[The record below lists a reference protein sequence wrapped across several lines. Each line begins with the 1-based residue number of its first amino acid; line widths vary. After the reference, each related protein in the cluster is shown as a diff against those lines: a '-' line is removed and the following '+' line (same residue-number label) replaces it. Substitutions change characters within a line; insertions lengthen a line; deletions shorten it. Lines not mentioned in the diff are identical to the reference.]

1 LSGTAQHCDCCV
13 KPCGLVYLR
22 SVIVG
27 RAWGNAASRRETLAK
42 KELSLVHGLP
52 LEEEEGQ
59 GAHTIAGYLRE
70 VVDRNGAAE
79 AVVLRTGEDRLS
91 WSYDELL
98 ARSME
103 VARALVASRIGK
115 DARVGI
121 LMTNRP
127 EFVSSLFGIAL
138 AGAVPVALSTFSTP
152 SELDYL
158 IKASQV
164 TLLLFEQQVLTKDF
178 HEIIVELEPRITAA
192 ESGSLVSERF
202 PFLQHLV
209 ALGGIPGTQ
218 EPEDTRT
225 GGAVEAWG
233 AFLARGEQV
242 SDDCVFARADSVH
255 PADTGGIFFSSGTT
269 SLPKGIVHSQRA
281 FTIQWWRW
289 PRSFVMNEPVRSWT
303 GNGFFWSGNC
313 SMVWGTAF
321 STGGTLVLQRY
332 FDADEALELIEAEK
346 LSFINGRPH
355 QWARLQAADNWAS
368 ADLSSLKYIPRGEL
382 IWEHPTVDTDW
393 SVPMAFGTTETMT
406 VCTGFSA
413 DTPPEY
419 YLTSFGGP
427 LPGNTL
433 KIVDPMTG
441 EILPLGQKGEMCVK
455 GPTLMSGYLGKA
467 PEECF
472 DDSGFFCTG
481 DGGYVDEEGRF
492 FWEGRLTDMI
502 KTGGANVAPVEVDD
516 VIAKFPGVKRTQTV
530 GVPDDLLGEMV
541 VACIVPID
549 GVELSPEEIIAFVK
563 KEIASFKVPRRVL
576 FFTDDDYAIT
586 GSEKV
591 KSSVVR
597 ELAVKRL
604 EAEV

>member
-1 LSGTAQHCDCCV
+1 
-13 KPCGLVYLR
+13 
-22 SVIVG
+22 
-27 RAWGNAASRRETLAK
+27 
-42 KELSLVHGLP
+42 
-52 LEEEEGQ
+52 
-59 GAHTIAGYLRE
+59 
-70 VVDRNGAAE
+70 
-79 AVVLRTGEDRLS
+79 
-91 WSYDELL
+91 
-98 ARSME
+98 ME
-103 VARALVASRIGK
+103 VAKALIASRIGK

-138 AGAVPVALSTFSTP
+138 AGAVPVALSTFSTQ

-158 IKASQV
+158 LKASQIS
-164 TLLLFEQQVLTKDF
+164 LLLLEQQVLKKNF
-178 HEIIVELEPRITAA
+178 LGMISEHEPGISSGNP
-192 ESGSLVSERF
+192 GSLCSEHY

-209 ALGGIPGTQ
+209 TLGGVAGGA
-218 EPEDTRT
+218 EPMKVEE
-225 GGAVEAWG
+225 GGAVESWQS
-233 AFLARGEQV
+233 FLARGANV
-242 SDDCVFARADSVH
+242 SDSLVLERADSVH
-255 PADTGGIFFSSGTT
+255 PTDTGGIFFSSGTT

-289 PRSFVMNEPVRSWT
+289 PNSFCMREPVRSWT

-332 FDADEALELIEAEK
+332 FDAEEALELIEKER
-346 LSFINGRPH
+346 LTFINGRPH
-355 QWARLQAADNWAS
+355 QWARLHAAGNWDK
-368 ADLSSLKYIPRGEL
+368 ADLSSLKYVPRGEL

-393 SVPMAFGTTETMT
+393 TVPMAFGTTETMT

-413 DTPPEY
+413 DTPAEY
-419 YLTSFGGP
+419 YLTSFGAP

-433 KIVDPMTG
+433 KIVNPLTG
-441 EILPLGQKGEMCVK
+441 DILPLGEKGEMCVK
-455 GPTLMSGYLGKA
+455 GPTLMSGYLGKT

-472 DDSGFFCTG
+472 DPEGYFCTG

-516 VIAKFPGVKRTQTV
+516 VIANYPGVKRTQTV

-549 GVELSPEEIIAFVK
+549 GETLNEQDIIAFVK
-563 KEIASFKVPRRVL
+563 KEIASFKVPKRVL

-591 KSSVVR
+591 KSSVVK
-597 ELAVKRL
+597 ELATKRL
-604 EAEV
+604 EAEQAPV